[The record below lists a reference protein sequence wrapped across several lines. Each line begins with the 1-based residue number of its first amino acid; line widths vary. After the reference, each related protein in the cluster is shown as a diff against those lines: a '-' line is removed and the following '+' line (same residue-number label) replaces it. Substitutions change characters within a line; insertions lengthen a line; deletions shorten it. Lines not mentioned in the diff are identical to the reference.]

1 MIGWTLQT
9 NRWFVLCHLY
19 FYHLI
24 ACRSVI
30 GYRTWHLNSLFRFIN
45 LTSKYQFY
53 MHLKSNLGV
62 SKSLEDNVGTLESE
76 TFRACFHV
84 CVITMILFSSI
95 REFRSQQIS
104 SSTENIYL
112 VKTSVIFTI
121 PRHHGCIDGRTMK
134 ENSITYVDGN
144 FTGPIGKE
152 FYVHSGSFKS
162 VWMLCIEDECL
173 RWCGAVMA
181 MI

>member
-9 NRWFVLCHLY
+9 NRWFMLCHLY

-24 ACRSVI
+24 ARRSVI

-62 SKSLEDNVGTLESE
+62 SKSLEDSVGTLESE

-84 CVITMILFSSI
+84 CVIAMQLFFSI
-95 REFRSQQIS
+95 WEFRSQQIS
-104 SSTENIYL
+104 SSTENVYL
-112 VKTSVIFTI
+112 VKTSVIFAI
-121 PRHHGCIDGRTMK
+121 RADHALHRAKDHERENHHIWGRAFHRANCEGRIMCILVALKGYGC
-134 ENSITYVDGN
+134 YVLKAN
-144 FTGPIGKE
+144 
-152 FYVHSGSFKS
+152 
-162 VWMLCIEDECL
+162 VWDDVEQ
-173 RWCGAVMA
+173 
-181 MI
+181 